1 MLSNEANALSPWWF
15 CTVIPISGM
24 GADLYPGRSR
34 QARRQPHAEGKTWI
48 FPRKYTCLARFSA
61 SYDSRPQ
68 VRRDYLWCEC
78 KACFWPIEGGCSQR
92 YPHAGYAQNYAFWR
106 PYRQPAP
113 VDRNGDSGR
122 FRLCSGSS
130 PDVIRVHRSLCA
142 RALVVQW
149 RVRFPCPFIA
159 LRVFHSMHGIT
170 GISAKWM
177 MVGWARGEQDDCL
190 VNQSCGGG
198 LLGLGKLAG

>member
-1 MLSNEANALSPWWF
+1 
-15 CTVIPISGM
+15 VVVHKDIPMPVMHRITPFGARIASLRLWIEM
-24 GADLYPGRSR
+24 GIAD
-34 QARRQPHAEGKTWI
+34 
-48 FPRKYTCLARFSA
+48 
-61 SYDSRPQ
+61 
-68 VRRDYLWCEC
+68 
-78 KACFWPIEGGCSQR
+78 
-92 YPHAGYAQNYAFWR
+92 
-106 PYRQPAP
+106 
-113 VDRNGDSGR
+113 DSGFVPVHR
-122 FRLCSGSS
+122 R
-130 PDVIRVHRSLCA
+130 DVIRVHRSVCA

-170 GISAKWM
+170 EISAKWM

>member
-1 MLSNEANALSPWWF
+1 MKQTRCRRGGFAQLSRFPAWGQTCIQADRDRLAGSLTQKGKHGFSPVNTRVWRGFPQVMTQGPRSVGIIFGVNARPVF
-15 CTVIPISGM
+15 
-24 GADLYPGRSR
+24 GRSR
-34 QARRQPHAEGKTWI
+34 VVVHKDIPMPVMHRITPFGARIASLRLWI
-48 FPRKYTCLARFSA
+48 EMGIA
-61 SYDSRPQ
+61 D
-68 VRRDYLWCEC
+68 
-78 KACFWPIEGGCSQR
+78 
-92 YPHAGYAQNYAFWR
+92 
-106 PYRQPAP
+106 
-113 VDRNGDSGR
+113 DSGFVPVHR
-122 FRLCSGSS
+122 R
-130 PDVIRVHRSLCA
+130 DVIRVHRSVCA

-170 GISAKWM
+170 EISAKWM